1 MTEMLSDYIKSE
13 EEFNRFCNV
22 FLKKEVSSLV
32 KVYNAPGPDGGIDAE
47 YCGPYEDK
55 SGRWIFQCKFY
66 DPTRA
71 KSQTRS
77 NLISVMKGDQRKKDK
92 RGELDKANESKCDH
106 YVLITNTLLTAGN
119 INKIRDIQ
127 DERGYTFSLDFWDAE
142 DLITITRGKFPYLL
156 KQLHLSVFLPWQDMF
171 QNEVKGKQKLLK
183 YNYKTFGRE
192 DEMGRFQTFVRDPR
206 KRLIVVYGSGGIGKT
221 KLAVDFAKMVEQG
234 DEDCTPLFVQVG
246 VGNFE
251 NALKDILP
259 NRKYV
264 FFIDEAHEFKGDFQ
278 NLIAILKRKEYSES
292 KAVLIT
298 RTPFKEFVKGSFL
311 STLPDE
317 AVDELEVRELSTEKT
332 TEFIQEYT
340 DQSIPLGNHLRHLTA
355 LGQDT
360 PLIAVMVIDSL
371 NKDIDL
377 STLTKEEWVEAR
389 FESYLPEKDNPR
401 RKLLDWIS
409 AISPIDAV
417 DTQICEKLAELL
429 KVDPTEIDESRA
441 DLIKDGL
448 LVQTDHKQRIS
459 PDPLSDYILR
469 KKCYLTHESAF
480 PFHKRLLK
488 EFLPILP
495 VNVITNLARI
505 ENIAGEKSL
514 LDEHVTSLKTQTRE
528 GNNAVRMNILDQMEG
543 ICYFRPDDA
552 LEIFNIIIDN
562 SNSKDTEIDDQRR
575 GKCTLTHQELAEV
588 IAQEAQK
595 IGNYTLSIFRRTL
608 EITRKLILTRDLKT
622 PSYNSLEELL
632 TDLIRFQI
640 GKSLLYQQEVLKAFE
655 EWEKEDK
662 QHLSLLLIHALN
674 SLFKLDFHELV
685 SESKFVVRH
694 LVYTP
699 EIDKLITQA
708 ITIVENC
715 LKTSQHNI
723 IRAKAIE
730 FISNAI
736 DHFLNP
742 HVWESIDEQERRAK
756 QNRLFAILDNQI
768 STEFDEVVLNEM
780 VKCLDECGENSGCYE
795 EEQQVRIQQLLEK
808 FDARGPYEQ
817 NLLRR
822 EFYNR
827 QFRRRA
833 RYGQLYEDAGW

>member
-13 EEFNRFCNV
+13 EEFNRFCNI
-22 FLKKEVSSLV
+22 FLIMEVSALV
-32 KVYNAPGPDGGIDAE
+32 EVYDSPGRDGGIDAQ
-47 YCGPYEDK
+47 YLGPYD
-55 SGRWIFQCKFY
+55 SGNGRWIFQYKFS
-66 DPTRA
+66 DSTMDKSRQRA
-71 KSQTRS
+71 
-77 NLISVMKGDQRKKDK
+77 SVLQRMDHEFSKKNK
-92 RGELDKANESKCDH
+92 LECDH
-106 YVLITNTLLTAGN
+106 YVLVTNTSLTPNNVA
-119 INKIRDIQ
+119 KIRDAKN
-127 DERGYTFSLDFWDAE
+127 EKGYTFSFRCWGPE
-142 DLITITRGKFPYLL
+142 NLISTTLGKFPYIL
-156 KQLHLSVFLPWQDMF
+156 KPPHLSVFLPWQEMF
-171 QNEVKGKQKLLK
+171 RDEVDEVKGEQGLLR

-221 KLAVDFAKMVEQG
+221 KLAIDFAKMVEL
-234 DEDCTPLFVQVG
+234 DYEDYEPLFVQVG
-246 VGNFE
+246 VGNFGD
-251 NALKDILP
+251 ALKDILP
-259 NRKYV
+259 NRRYV
-264 FFIDEAHEFKGDFQ
+264 FFIDEGHEFKNDFQ
-278 NLIAILKRKEYSES
+278 NLIAVLNSEEYSES
-292 KAVLIT
+292 KAILIT
-298 RTPFKEFVKGSFL
+298 RTPFKEFIKGSFL
-311 STLPDE
+311 SLPDG
-317 AVDELEVRELSTEKT
+317 AVDELEVRELSPEKT
-332 TEFIQEYT
+332 GEFIQEYT
-340 DQSIPLGNHLRHLTA
+340 EQQIPLGNHLRHLTA

-360 PLIAVMVIDSL
+360 PLIAIMVIDSL
-371 NKDIDL
+371 NKGIDL
-377 STLTKEEWVEAR
+377 STLTKEEWTEAR
-389 FESYLPEKDNPR
+389 FESYLPEKDSPR

-429 KVDPTEIDESRA
+429 KVDPTEIDEYRA

-514 LDEHVTSLKTQTRE
+514 LDEHVTSLKTQARE
-528 GNNAVRMNILDQMEG
+528 GDNAIRMNILEQMEG

-552 LEIFNIIIDN
+552 IGIFNIIIDN
-562 SNSKDTEIDDQRR
+562 PNSKNTEIDDQLR
-575 GKCTLTHQELAEV
+575 GKCILTHQELAETIV
-588 IAQEAQK
+588 QEAQK
-595 IGNYTLSIFRRTL
+595 IGNYTLSRFRKML
-608 EITRKLILTRDLKT
+608 EITRKIIHTKNVEPL
-622 PSYNSLEELL
+622 SYNSSARLL
-632 TDLIRFQI
+632 TELTCFRID
-640 GKSLLYQQEVLKAFE
+640 KSLLYQQEVLTAFK

-662 QHLSLLLIHALN
+662 QYLSLLLIHALN

-685 SESKFVVRH
+685 SESEFVVRH

-730 FISNAI
+730 FIGSAI

-780 VKCLDECGENSGCYE
+780 VKCLDECGENSGRYE
-795 EEQQVRIQQLLEK
+795 EEQQVRIRQLLEK

-817 NLLRR
+817 NLLRC

-833 RYGQLYEDAGW
+833 RYGQLYEDA